1 MVFTTCKGFL
11 NFHKFFLC
19 ILIYVWIIIHLHTQ
33 MKLNNFLLLF
43 SVAHQWELLK
53 YLTTAVLMPCHQRTL
68 LIQKHVTIH
77 IRKFVMN
84 AMASPVYRM
93 SYRKQLVAMRLTS
106 LIMTRKMTFNIQ
118 LQRYFNQN
126 IKSIFDFTGIITYL
140 VVEWTSMGWYLGSRF
155 HPVPGHSVIRY
166 RLYPTDDHF
175 DIYHLKKF
183 VIVSLLPPE
192 VCLLWRQIN
201 NGNKVMSQYAYNS
214 FEGNSL

>member
-1 MVFTTCKGFL
+1 MNYYLLTYSDEIKQFL
-11 NFHKFFLC
+11 VV
-19 ILIYVWIIIHLHTQ
+19 I
-33 MKLNNFLLLF
+33 F
-43 SVAHQWELLK
+43 SCTSVRTLK

-126 IKSIFDFTGIITYL
+126 IKSIFDLYR
-140 VVEWTSMGWYLGSRF
+140 YYY
-155 HPVPGHSVIRY
+155 VPSCRV
-166 RLYPTDDHF
+166 
-175 DIYHLKKF
+175 
-183 VIVSLLPPE
+183 
-192 VCLLWRQIN
+192 
-201 NGNKVMSQYAYNS
+201 NKYGLIS
-214 FEGNSL
+214 G